1 MRALFF
7 FSLRRRIIFVIV
19 VVTSVRRWIAVTVIA
34 ERTGVAPIGKCGRN
48 SVDYILDAL
57 DPPVPVCGFCYHGRR
72 DRGKVMLV
80 AIESIFCFFR
90 QRSPCPM
97 VCTLK
102 PVVAR
107 VASYL

>member
-1 MRALFF
+1 MDRPL
-7 FSLRRRIIFVIV
+7 
-19 VVTSVRRWIAVTVIA
+19 
-34 ERTGVAPIGKCGRN
+34 ERLSTCDWCGRT
-48 SVDYILDAL
+48 SCSIVLL
-57 DPPVPVCGFCYHGRR
+57 ETVDPPVPVCGFAANGRR

>member
-1 MRALFF
+1 MDHSDR
-7 FSLRRRIIFVIV
+7 
-19 VVTSVRRWIAVTVIA
+19 
-34 ERTGVAPIGKCGRN
+34 ERGTNWRCPDWEVARCDWCGRN
-48 SVDYILDAL
+48 SAEYILDAL
-57 DPPVPVCGFCYHGRR
+57 DPPVQVCGVCYHGRGG
-72 DRGKVMLV
+72 DRRKVILV